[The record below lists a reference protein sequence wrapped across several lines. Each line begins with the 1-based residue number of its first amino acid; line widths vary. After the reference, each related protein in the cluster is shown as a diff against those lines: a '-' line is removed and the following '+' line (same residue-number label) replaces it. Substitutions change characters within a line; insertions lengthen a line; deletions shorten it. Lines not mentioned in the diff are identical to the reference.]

1 MSETES
7 SDNCV
12 NEIFK
17 NKLFLGDVRIFNDTE
32 LLNKLELS
40 HILTVELVPVPLTI
54 TSRFPN
60 IAILQ
65 VNCRYNPISKSETLN
80 DSFLSK
86 YSSPK

>member
-7 SDNCV
+7 DDDSV

-17 NKLFLGDVRIFNDTE
+17 NRIFLGGVRIFNDTE
-32 LLNKLELS
+32 LLNKLEFT

-54 TSRFPN
+54 TSRFPH

-65 VNCRYNPISKSETLN
+65 VSC
-80 DSFLSK
+80 
-86 YSSPK
+86 SSILF

>member
-7 SDNCV
+7 DDDNV

-17 NKLFLGDVRIFNDTE
+17 NCIFLGDVRIFNDTE
-32 LLNKLELS
+32 LLNKLEFT

-54 TSRFPN
+54 TSRFPH

-65 VNCRYNPISKSETLN
+65 VTFSIIL
-80 DSFLSK
+80 L
-86 YSSPK
+86 

>member
-7 SDNCV
+7 DDDSV

-17 NKLFLGDVRIFNDTE
+17 NRIFLGGVRIFNDTE
-32 LLNKLELS
+32 LLNKLEFT

-54 TSRFPN
+54 TSRFPH

-65 VNCRYNPISKSETLN
+65 VSCIIL
-80 DSFLSK
+80 F
-86 YSSPK
+86 

>member
-7 SDNCV
+7 DDDSV

-17 NKLFLGDVRIFNDTE
+17 NRIFLGGVRVFNDTE
-32 LLNKLELS
+32 LLNKLEFT

-54 TSRFPN
+54 TSRFPH

-65 VNCRYNPISKSETLN
+65 VSCIIL
-80 DSFLSK
+80 F
-86 YSSPK
+86 

>member
-7 SDNCV
+7 SDDCV

-65 VNCRYNPISKSETLN
+65 VNCRNYPISKSETLN

>member
-7 SDNCV
+7 DDDSV

-17 NKLFLGDVRIFNDTE
+17 NRIFLGGVRIFNDTE
-32 LLNKLELS
+32 LLDKLEFT

-54 TSRFPN
+54 TSRFPH

-65 VNCRYNPISKSETLN
+65 VSCIIL
-80 DSFLSK
+80 F
-86 YSSPK
+86 